1 MVNPALHV
9 IIKELSKKYNCLF
22 FNRPSY
28 YKWRFGIH
36 STVHNF
42 TQNPNLKEI
51 WMGIKMMPIF
61 ANKKGG
67 CHHTGLDV

>member
-1 MVNPALHV
+1 MLVTPCLDRSFDVSYQDAL
-9 IIKELSKKYNCLF
+9 F
-22 FNRPSY
+22 
-28 YKWRFGIH
+28 
-36 STVHNF
+36 NF